1 MLKKISDWY
10 MKQKLRYI
18 LLAMYLVPATTATFL
33 VPDDG
38 GLVVWAWGAG
48 AACIVGPFLLS
59 VNHATKKS
67 VGQSIWE

>member
-18 LLAMYLVPATTATFL
+18 LLAMYLVAAITATFL

-38 GLVVWAWGAG
+38 GLIIWAWGAG
-48 AACIVGPFLLS
+48 AACTVGPFLLS
-59 VNHATKKS
+59 VNHATKKRT
-67 VGQSIWE
+67 GQSIWE